1 MTSTTPQT
9 SPTRQGPVTDRGIFG
24 PRFVLVTIGACALVF
39 LGAFESLA
47 VTTIM
52 PLVSVE
58 LDGQQLYALAFAG
71 PLAVSV
77 IGMVAAGSVADRI
90 GPVQPLL
97 ASVALF
103 IVGLLLAG
111 TATTMWALVAGRL
124 VQSLGS
130 GAMTVALYVLVARIY
145 PPALHPRIFAGFAAA
160 WVIPSLIGPFLAGVV
175 AEQFSWHWVFLGV
188 VGLVVIATVL
198 LLPALR
204 MLRAAAVERAEREA
218 LNPEQSP
225 TRTSAELGRLGWA
238 VLVAAAVLA
247 VNVSTEF
254 SGWTAWLLPVIGA
267 VVAIL
272 ALRPLVPRG
281 TLTAKRGLPTVI
293 LVRGLASAAFFGAEV
308 YVPYLLTREHGLTPA
323 LAGLALTGGAIAWSI
338 ASWLQGRLGERL
350 PNATAVQIGSS
361 LVTAAVAIALL
372 SALAGLPPAVPIIAW
387 VISGG
392 GMGLMY
398 PRLSVMT
405 LAYSDERSQ
414 GFNSAAMSIGDAIGG
429 ALALAATG
437 LAFAALDGS
446 GVMAG
451 VGWVASGGIAFAG
464 CFAVALIAGV
474 AAVVV
479 ARRVSAR
486 SGSGMPVGAVSDL
499 AGSS

>member
-1 MTSTTPQT
+1 MTATAPKTPPSTEA
-9 SPTRQGPVTDRGIFG
+9 VTGRSAPIRDEGIFG
-24 PRFVLVTIGACALVF
+24 RRFVLVTIGACALVF

-52 PLVSVE
+52 PLVSTE

-77 IGMVAAGSVADRI
+77 IGMVAAGSIADRL

-97 ASVALF
+97 ASVVLF

-160 WVIPSLIGPFLAGVV
+160 WVIPSLVGPFLAGVV
-175 AEQFSWHWVFLGV
+175 AEQFTWHWVFLGV

-204 MLRAAAVERAEREA
+204 MLRAAAAERAERDAAAAERPGGA
-218 LNPEQSP
+218 TP
-225 TRTSAELGRLGWA
+225 TALGRLGWA

-254 SGWTAWLLPVIGA
+254 SGWTAWLLPIIGA

-272 ALRPLVPRG
+272 ALRPLIPRG

-323 LAGLALTGGAIAWSI
+323 LAGLALTGGAIAWSA
-338 ASWLQGRLGERL
+338 ASWLQGRLGDRL
-350 PNATAVQIGSS
+350 TNATAVQIGSS
-361 LVTAAVAIALL
+361 LVTAAVAVALL
-372 SALAGLPPAVPIIAW
+372 SALAGLPPVVPILAW
-387 VISGG
+387 VVSGG

-414 GFNSAAMSIGDAIGG
+414 GFNSSAMSIGDAIGG

-437 LAFAALDGS
+437 LAFTALDGS
-446 GVMAG
+446 GVLAG
-451 VGWVASGGIAFAG
+451 AGWVATGGIAFAG
-464 CFAVALIAGV
+464 CFAIALVAGV
-474 AAVVV
+474 AAMVVS
-479 ARRVSAR
+479 RRVSAR
-486 SGSGMPVGAVSDL
+486 TARVRPPD
-499 AGSS
+499 